1 MFYIPSTSF
10 LPFLQWLKYNGVDP
24 LTLTPD
30 ELQDQWA
37 TFCKIQ
43 VQEGEA

>member
-10 LPFLQWLKYNGVDP
+10 LPFLQWLKYNGVDA

-37 TFCKIQ
+37 IFCTIQ
-43 VQEGEA
+43 FLEGEA

>member
-1 MFYIPSTSF
+1 MFYIPSTAL
-10 LPFLQWLKYNGVDP
+10 LPFLHWLKFNGADP
-24 LTLTPD
+24 LTLSHD
-30 ELQDQWA
+30 ELQNQWA